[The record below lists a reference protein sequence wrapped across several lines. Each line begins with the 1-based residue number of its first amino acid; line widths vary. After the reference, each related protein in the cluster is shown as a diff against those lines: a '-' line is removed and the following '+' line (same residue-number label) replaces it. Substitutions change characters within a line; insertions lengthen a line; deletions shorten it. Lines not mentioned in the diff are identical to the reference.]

1 MAMNGGVDLLLKVL
15 GDVQAMKEAV
25 TRLEGRADKMDA
37 GFRGLAAQVETL
49 RTHTQA
55 LSEQVHEFR
64 TGVGEVNASME
75 KAGDSLRAMLEHVRA
90 IEQEHS
96 KRLTALEA
104 KVF

>member
-1 MAMNGGVDLLLKVL
+1 
-15 GDVQAMKEAV
+15 
-25 TRLEGRADKMDA
+25 
-37 GFRGLAAQVETL
+37 
-49 RTHTQA
+49 
-55 LSEQVHEFR
+55 
-64 TGVGEVNASME
+64 ME